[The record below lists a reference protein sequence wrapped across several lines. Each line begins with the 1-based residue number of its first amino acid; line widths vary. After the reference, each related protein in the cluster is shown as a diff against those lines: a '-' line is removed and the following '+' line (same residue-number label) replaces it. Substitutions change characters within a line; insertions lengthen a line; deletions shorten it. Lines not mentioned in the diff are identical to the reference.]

1 MTSSSAAVIPNRPR
15 FLILDFLRILAAV
28 AVLFYHYT
36 ARYHSQW
43 GVAPTENFQF
53 VSQFTAYGALGV
65 PLFFV
70 ISGFVILLSAEGRTV
85 GQFVSA
91 RVSRLF
97 PAYWV
102 AVLATAALVMFVA
115 PQLGKNI
122 SGSEVLLNLTMV
134 HKAFGVQS
142 VDGVYWTLW
151 IELLFYVLI
160 ALLIATNLTEARVY
174 AFAFLWPL
182 VSGIA
187 QSLPEPG
194 ILSVFLSPKYASL
207 FAGGMILYLIHSRGH
222 NLLRW
227 LLLAFNICIATYQTV
242 THEVL
247 GSAQKYT
254 GLELSGTIGALL
266 VFAIFGV
273 VALVTV
279 TPLKH
284 RGWSWM
290 TYAGALTYPVYL
302 VHEYWGWWIIG
313 LTNPVIGKWGAMA
326 AAIAFTFAAAI
337 VIERWVERPLRPR
350 IRRGLQKS
358 FDSLKSADAKP
369 AAPQTAPITIP
380 APPRVSDAELSLQ
393 PKTNH
398 ARSN

>member
-1 MTSSSAAVIPNRPR
+1 MTTPAPPNIQARPR
-15 FLILDFLRILAAV
+15 FLLLDFLRILAAV

-43 GVAPTENFQF
+43 GIAPTENFQF

-65 PLFFV
+65 QLFFV
-70 ISGFVILLSAEGRTV
+70 ISGFVILLSAEGRSL

-91 RVSRLF
+91 RVARLF

-102 AVLATAALVMFVA
+102 AVLTTAVLVMFIA

-134 HKAFGVQS
+134 HRAFGVQS

-151 IELLFYVLI
+151 VELLFYIMI
-160 ALLIATNLTEARVY
+160 ALLIATKLTEARVY
-174 AFAFLWPL
+174 AFAFIWPL
-182 VSGIA
+182 VGGIV
-187 QSLPEPG
+187 QSLPEPSV
-194 ILSVFLSPKYASL
+194 LSVFLSPKYASL

-227 LLLAFNICIATYQTV
+227 LLLSFNICIAVYQTV
-242 THEVL
+242 THELL
-247 GSAQKYT
+247 GAAQRYT
-254 GLELSGTIGALL
+254 GLELSGTLGAVL

-279 TPLKH
+279 TPLKY

-290 TYAGALTYPVYL
+290 TYAGALTYPLYL
-302 VHEYWGWWIIG
+302 MHEYWGWWIIG
-313 LTNPVIGKWGAMA
+313 LTNPILGKWGALL
-326 AAIAFTFAAAI
+326 AAIAFSFTAAI
-337 VIERWVERPLRPR
+337 IIERWVERPLRPR

-358 FDSLKSADAKP
+358 FDSIKSREETKP
-369 AAPQTAPITIP
+369 AG
-380 APPRVSDAELSLQ
+380 R
-393 PKTNH
+393 
-398 ARSN
+398 